1 MNDLRHAFRGLGK
14 SPGFAAVAILTL
26 ALGIAANTTVF
37 SWIQALVLR
46 PLAGVPDQERV
57 MVLGGQARSGDF
69 RAFSVPDVRDL
80 QAADL
85 PVSVAA
91 FDMQTMNLAGRERPE
106 RVWAGL
112 VTGNLFEVLDVQP
125 VLGRG
130 FRPEEDRT
138 AATHPVVVLGHRFW
152 QSRFAGDP
160 KVVGQEIQLNNRAFT
175 VVGVAPE
182 GFAGP
187 FAGLAMDL
195 YVPLA
200 MQPVVVSGQSFLE
213 ERGSRWLDVLVR
225 LKEGATVEEAQAA
238 INTVA
243 ARLGRD
249 FPDVNGGVRF
259 LLYTFAKS
267 PTGATSYMAP
277 VLTVL
282 GGMVGIVL
290 LIACANVANLLLVRA
305 LGRRREVAIRLSL
318 GAGRWRLIRQ
328 LLAESL
334 VLVVLAGTLGLLASR
349 WGTGLLAA
357 LIPPTDAPVA
367 PTFALDGQVLA
378 FACVLSLLTGV
389 LFSLAPA
396 LQLASP
402 QMATTLREEGTA
414 ASAGGRKARLRSALV
429 VAQIALSAVLLIAA
443 GLFVRSLEK
452 AAKLDPG
459 FSARNVLLASVDLF
473 PNGYN
478 EERGTIFFRRLL

>member
-1 MNDLRHAFRGLGK
+1 MDGFLRDLRHALRGLGK

-37 SWIQALVLR
+37 SWVQALVLR
-46 PLAGVPDQERV
+46 PLPGVPDQERV
-57 MVLGGQARSGDF
+57 LVLAGQSRSGDL

-106 RVWAGL
+106 RVWAAL
-112 VTGNLFEVLDVQP
+112 VTGDLFDVLGVRP

-138 AATHPVVVLGHRFW
+138 PETHPVVVLGHRFW
-152 QSRFAGDP
+152 QSQLDGDP
-160 KVVGQEIQLNNRAFT
+160 KIVGREIQLNNRAFT

-187 FAGLAMDL
+187 LAGLAMDL

-213 ERGSRWLDVLVR
+213 QRGSRWLDALVR
-225 LKEGATVEEAQAA
+225 LDEGATVEEAQAA
-238 INTVA
+238 LDTIA

-249 FPDVNGGVRF
+249 FPDVNSGIRF
-259 LLYTFAKS
+259 LLYSFAKS
-267 PTGATSYMAP
+267 PTGATGYLAP

-282 GGMVGIVL
+282 GGMVGLVL

-305 LGRRREVAIRLSL
+305 LGRRREVAIRLAL
-318 GAGRWRLIRQ
+318 GAGRGRL
-328 LLAESL
+328 
-334 VLVVLAGTLGLLASR
+334 
-349 WGTGLLAA
+349 
-357 LIPPTDAPVA
+357 
-367 PTFALDGQVLA
+367 
-378 FACVLSLLTGV
+378 
-389 LFSLAPA
+389 
-396 LQLASP
+396 
-402 QMATTLREEGTA
+402 
-414 ASAGGRKARLRSALV
+414 
-429 VAQIALSAVLLIAA
+429 
-443 GLFVRSLEK
+443 VR
-452 AAKLDPG
+452 
-459 FSARNVLLASVDLF
+459 
-473 PNGYN
+473 
-478 EERGTIFFRRLL
+478 